1 MASRLSKY
9 IDKLGL
15 KDGLKF
21 YTAVKKK
28 TANSIQ
34 FSFLNQPVFFRGIY
48 SDYAMFEQIF
58 IEKQYQLPI
67 TINAQSIIDLGA
79 NVGYASVYFANKFP
93 NAKIIS
99 LEPEKNNHATAATNT
114 KNYANITLIHGAI
127 WDKSEDINLVDNG
140 LGEAGYM
147 VEKGSGDNI
156 IRGYT
161 VDEIMQLM
169 NTTLIDILKI
179 DIEGAEKEI
188 FESNYEN
195 WIPNTKIIIVETHD
209 RYRKGTSKAIFNTI
223 GKYDFSLHLSGEN
236 LILINNNL
244 VNNYQ

>member
-1 MASRLSKY
+1 
-9 IDKLGL
+9 
-15 KDGLKF
+15 
-21 YTAVKKK
+21 
-28 TANSIQ
+28 
-34 FSFLNQPVFFRGIY
+34 
-48 SDYAMFEQIF
+48 MFEQIF
-58 IEKQYQLPI
+58 IEKQYQLPDP
-67 TINAQSIIDLGA
+67 INAQNIIDLGA
-79 NVGYASVYFANKFP
+79 NVGYASVYFTNQFP
-93 NAKIIS
+93 NAKIIA
-99 LEPEKNNHATAATNT
+99 LEPEKNNYATAVANT
-114 KNYANITLIHGAI
+114 KNYANITLLHGAV
-127 WDKSEDINLVDNG
+127 WDKSENINLVDNG

-223 GKYDFSLHLSGEN
+223 GKYDFSLQLSGEN

-244 VNNYQ
+244 VTNYQ

>member
-1 MASRLSKY
+1 MASRLTKY
-9 IDKLGL
+9 INKLGL

-21 YTAVKKK
+21 YTAVKKEK
-28 TANSIQ
+28 TNSVQ

-48 SDYAMFEQIF
+48 SDHAMFEQIF
-58 IEKQYQLPI
+58 IEKQYQLPDP
-67 TINAQSIIDLGA
+67 INAQNIIDLGA
-79 NVGYASVYFANKFP
+79 NVGYASVYFTNQFP
-93 NAKIIS
+93 NAKIIA
-99 LEPEKNNHATAATNT
+99 LEPEKNNYATAVANT
-114 KNYANITLIHGAI
+114 KNYANITLLHGAV
-127 WDKSEDINLVDNG
+127 WDKSENINLVDNG

-223 GKYDFSLHLSGEN
+223 GKYDFSLQLSGEN

-244 VNNYQ
+244 VTNYQ

>member
-1 MASRLSKY
+1 
-9 IDKLGL
+9 
-15 KDGLKF
+15 
-21 YTAVKKK
+21 
-28 TANSIQ
+28 
-34 FSFLNQPVFFRGIY
+34 
-48 SDYAMFEQIF
+48 
-58 IEKQYQLPI
+58 
-67 TINAQSIIDLGA
+67 
-79 NVGYASVYFANKFP
+79 
-93 NAKIIS
+93 
-99 LEPEKNNHATAATNT
+99 
-114 KNYANITLIHGAI
+114 
-127 WDKSEDINLVDNG
+127 
-140 LGEAGYM
+140 M

-223 GKYDFSLHLSGEN
+223 GKYDFSLQLSGEN

-244 VNNYQ
+244 VTNYQ